1 MVWAANLPAPFRD
14 RPGLA
19 GTHRSKKGWLAD
31 VGSCKQMHLRTHQD
45 KEAGVVGCW
54 GKYFPP
60 AVSGI
65 LWLSVAGAMGV
76 LLASAFRGL
85 EGTDESS
92 WVLCAANPWA
102 SPGWGIHFGFFL
114 HPFWQISG
122 HVGAFRVVTL
132 LALALMGYGFSKL
145 LILAE
150 FRLGAEGRMSRYA
163 WILIPSLLCAV
174 LSRYSIGTRTP
185 SYDWGLLFGALLFV
199 SGWLWMGSAK
209 AELRI
214 VAPSALCSLGVVV
227 CLINKWVVFPG
238 YLLLVGVLV
247 GVCFPPRDRKRIGL
261 GLGIW
266 GLVWFCLFL
275 FYATPGGFMDT
286 VRAGMA
292 QLKVGSHA
300 NLLTHYGVG
309 VLKGCWQ
316 VIRAYPWA
324 VGLFGLVWGL
334 LYFFGGKKK
343 PDRTNVAGLT
353 FLAALILLLGRGH
366 WQGGLTTFSKGM
378 MMVVVW
384 LTGVFLMARPFWKSR
399 RDSRWEDKYFWGT
412 TAMLCVVPWLNGV
425 GTATGITD
433 YLVHGTVFFVAT
445 GWVFL
450 GRALAGGLP
459 PWCMAAAAL
468 MLGVIHSARAITSTW
483 NTYRIGSVWT
493 EMVPLTHGPEKGRLL
508 SFGASGRD
516 LGELSRDMEQM
527 GFQVGDPI
535 LGITDLC
542 DLVYLL
548 GGVSPGVAWYMGH
561 WLPEND
567 GVKSHLGNV
576 PADVLKRSWV
586 LLKKNAKKW
595 EKIEHVWPAESGI
608 PLPHR
613 VEKKY
618 FWPWGDG
625 AGVPEE
631 IYLYRPASPNK

>member
-1 MVWAANLPAPFRD
+1 VVWAANLPAPFRD
-14 RPGLA
+14 RPGLV
-19 GTHRSKKGWLAD
+19 GTNRNKKRWLAD

-45 KEAGVVGCW
+45 KEAGVSGCW
-54 GKYFPP
+54 EKNFPP

-150 FRLGAEGRMSRYA
+150 FRLGAEGRMSRYS
-163 WILIPSLLCAV
+163 WILIPSLWCAV

-209 AELRI
+209 AELSI

-227 CLINKWVVFPG
+227 CFINKWVVFPG

-275 FYATPGGFMDT
+275 FYATPGGFRDT
-286 VRAGMA
+286 VWAGMA

-309 VLKGCWQ
+309 FLKGCWQ

-324 VGLFGLVWGL
+324 AGLFGLVWGL

-343 PDRTNVAGLT
+343 PDKTNVAGLT

-366 WQGGLTTFSKGM
+366 WQGGLTSFSKGM

-399 RDSRWEDKYFWGT
+399 GHSRWEDKYFWAT

-493 EMVPLTHGPEKGRLL
+493 EMVPLNHGPEKGRLL
-508 SFGASGRD
+508 SFRASGGD

-567 GVKSHLGNV
+567 GVKSQLGNV

-586 LLKKNAKKW
+586 LLKKNAKEW
-595 EKIEHVWPAESGI
+595 EKIEHVWPMNTAV
-608 PLPHR
+608 PLPR
-613 VEKKY
+613 KVEKTY
-618 FWPWGDG
+618 YWPWGDG